1 MLLLDASSPR
11 LRPAGALMELWP
23 HQQAMLAR
31 CAEVE
36 ARLAA
41 AGGLAGAAQPG
52 TAVLADPPGSGKTF
66 VMLGLTL
73 LDREARRGGFDV
85 FVVPQNILVQWQQ
98 AVRMFSPTLVCA
110 TFTRYADV
118 ASGRV
123 GERLLN
129 ADLALAT
136 PLCFNALAEAMESEG
151 LRARRVVMDEADNGC
166 DALIRRSAPCGV
178 RWIVSAS
185 VLNDSVIDE
194 GKKALL
200 SYAKQP
206 VRSRLEVMA
215 SSRMCQDPSRKR
227 DDDGAVPP
235 GRMVLCDAGFVAASL
250 VLPEPVLLQVRCGSR
265 ELDLMRGLL
274 SDEEDRAAMAL
285 DFSALALKHV
295 GRVAADEAEA
305 LALLVEDRL
314 LCEEAESERL
324 VDLAREA
331 SALEAKEERTETE
344 ECHLGMLMARAE
356 TSLAERG
363 KHQRAVALVRARLR
377 DRDACLICFSDFA
390 DALRGE
396 DRAVTHCCSNSFCS
410 GCLEEWLE
418 RGRAKANAGPVAH
431 SCPICRAA
439 LRPADCV
446 IIRGSDSGGGGNG
459 GSDRDRDGDSQPPA
473 IKKHP
478 KVLGKLDA
486 IRLLLTEGGGCGSD
500 TIVFSDHGQLFRRV
514 LELVADLGLDCVE
527 LDGGNVAEIEAA
539 LRRYKGE
546 RSELSVVPRRRRV
559 LLASSMLH
567 GCGLNLENT
576 TDVILVHK
584 LQPDLRSQVI
594 GRAQRPG
601 RTGALRVHQLLFDN
615 EL

>member
-36 ARLAA
+36 SRLLAQ
-41 AGGLAGAAQPG
+41 AGAAQAG
-52 TAVLADPPGSGKTF
+52 AAQAGTTAVLADPPGSGKTF

-166 DALIRRSAPCGV
+166 DALIRRSAPCDV

-194 GKKALL
+194 GKRALL

-215 SSRMCQDPSRKR
+215 SSRMCQDPSRTR

-235 GRMVLCDAGFVAASL
+235 GRMVLCDAGFVAASV

-274 SDEEDRAAMAL
+274 NDDEDRAAMAL

-410 GCLEEWLE
+410 GCLDEWLE
-418 RGRAKANAGPVAH
+418 RGRAKANARLGPVAH

-439 LRPADCV
+439 LLPADCV
-446 IIRGSDSGGGGNG
+446 VIRGSGD
-459 GSDRDRDGDSQPPA
+459 SDRDGKPPAA

-514 LELVADLGLDCVE
+514 LALVADLGLDCVE

-546 RSELSVVPRRRRV
+546 RSEAALSGPRRRRV